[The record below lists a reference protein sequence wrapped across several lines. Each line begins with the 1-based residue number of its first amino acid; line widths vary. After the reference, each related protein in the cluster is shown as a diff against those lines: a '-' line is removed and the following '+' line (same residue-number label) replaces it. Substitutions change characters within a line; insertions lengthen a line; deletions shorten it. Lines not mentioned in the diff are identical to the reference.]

1 MFMKI
6 NLSRALKEKNR
17 LIKKIKDIQTFIQ
30 INNLFCE
37 NENKIDVISQT
48 EELEK
53 NINKL
58 VDLKSAIAKANSE
71 YGISYLVYK
80 MEELKS
86 LVAFYKR
93 FSTKTNGY
101 SYDCEGER
109 VREIAQI
116 DYENSV
122 KTVSYL
128 EQQIEDIQDQI
139 DDLNATTFIEI

>member
-1 MFMKI
+1 MKI

-17 LIKKIKDIQTFIQ
+17 LIKKIKDIQNFIQ
-30 INNLFCE
+30 MNNVFCE
-37 NENKIDVISQT
+37 NENKIDVISQA

-71 YGISYLVYK
+71 RGISYLVYK

-86 LVAFYKR
+86 LASFYKR
-93 FSTKTNGY
+93 FSTKTNVY
-101 SYDCEGER
+101 SYDEEGER
-109 VREIAQI
+109 VRQIAQI

>member
-1 MFMKI
+1 MKI

-17 LIKKIKDIQTFIQ
+17 LIKKIRDAQNFIQ
-30 INNLFCE
+30 MNNVFCE
-37 NENKIDVISQT
+37 NENKIDVICSA

-71 YGISYLVYK
+71 SGISNLVYK

-86 LVAFYKR
+86 LASFYKR
-93 FSTKTNGY
+93 FSAKTNGY
-101 SYDCEGER
+101 SYDDEGER
-109 VREIAQI
+109 VRQIAQI

-122 KTVSYL
+122 KTVCYL
-128 EQQIEDIQDQI
+128 EEQIESIQDEI

>member
-1 MFMKI
+1 MKI

-17 LIKKIKDIQTFIQ
+17 LIKKIKDAQNFIQ
-30 INNLFCE
+30 MNNVFCE
-37 NENKIDVISQT
+37 SENKIDVINSV

-58 VDLKSAIAKANSE
+58 VNLKSAIAKANSE
-71 YGISYLVYK
+71 RGISYLVYK

-86 LVAFYKR
+86 LAAFYKR

-101 SYDCEGER
+101 SYDDEGER
-109 VREIAQI
+109 VRQIAQI

-122 KTVSYL
+122 KTVCYL
-128 EQQIEDIQDQI
+128 EEQIEDIQDQI

>member
-1 MFMKI
+1 MKI

-17 LIKKIKDIQTFIQ
+17 LIKKIKDNQNFIQ
-30 INNLFCE
+30 MNNVFCE
-37 NENKIDVISQT
+37 NENKIDVISSA

-71 YGISYLVYK
+71 CGISYLVYK

-86 LVAFYKR
+86 LAAFYKR
-93 FSTKTNGY
+93 FYTKTNGY
-101 SYDCEGER
+101 SYDDEGER
-109 VREIAQI
+109 VRQIAQI

>member
-1 MFMKI
+1 MKI

-17 LIKKIKDIQTFIQ
+17 LIKKIKDIQTFIKT
-30 INNLFCE
+30 NNVFCE
-37 NENKIDVISQT
+37 NENKIDVISPA

-86 LVAFYKR
+86 LVAFYKM
-93 FSTKTNGY
+93 FSTKTNAY
-101 SYDCEGER
+101 YYDEEGER
-109 VREIAQI
+109 VRQIAQI
-116 DYENSV
+116 DYENSI
-122 KTVSYL
+122 KTICCL

-139 DDLNATTFIEI
+139 DDLNATTFIEV